1 MPALPTSWLRTES
14 TLFGSCSLT
23 RHEAGM
29 ALMAWSSVAFC
40 VSLMS
45 SRRKTFSSTLPSHL
59 PTTLDT
65 MWPSTITPPSRN
77 RLTATVE
84 MAATVMK
91 RFLFRLTTASPAKY
105 LRRRPM
111 LRVRSRWEPGA
122 SLGAVPVDATH
133 LVPDHLAVLQFDDPL
148 AELVHDGVVVGGH
161 HDGGVGGVDAEEQ
174 LHDVRR
180 GRGVEVAGGLVRQED
195 RRAVDHGPGHRDA
208 LLLAAGQFVGAVVDP
223 VGQADQ
229 VEDLGDPLTDD
240 VAGLADDLE

>member
-1 MPALPTSWLRTES
+1 
-14 TLFGSCSLT
+14 
-23 RHEAGM
+23 M

-111 LRVRSRWEPGA
+111 LRFRSRWERHR
-122 SLGAVPVDATH
+122 SLGAVPVDAAH
-133 LVPDHLAVLQFDDPL
+133 LVADHFAVLKFDDPL

-161 HDGGVGGVDAEEQ
+161 HDGGVGGVVAYLLIHQ
-174 LHDVRR
+174 ARR
-180 GRGVEVAGGLVRQED
+180 ARLVPYAGGFRLHV
-195 RRAVDHGPGHRDA
+195 
-208 LLLAAGQFVGAVVDP
+208 
-223 VGQADQ
+223 
-229 VEDLGDPLTDD
+229 
-240 VAGLADDLE
+240 